1 MHSSLDAQWQRM
13 RDGKARTIE
22 RVARFSD
29 AERGRPPVDGGWS
42 ALDVVEHLV
51 LVEEGVTGA
60 LAKEPSPERP
70 RILGAGGRVPFWVVR
85 LILLTGIRRIRVPVD
100 LVVPKGGVTWEALTG
115 RWNDQRAR
123 LERWVTE
130 APEKILAAPRFK
142 HPIGG
147 WLDVRGA
154 LTFSAD
160 HLVNHLRQIG
170 SIERGL
176 R

>member
-1 MHSSLDAQWQRM
+1 MA
-13 RDGKARTIE
+13 DGKARILE
-22 RVARFSD
+22 RVGRISPEAR
-29 AERGRPPVDGGWS
+29 AWGPADGGWS
-42 ALDVVEHLV
+42 AVDVVEHLV
-51 LVEEGVTGA
+51 LVEEGVAAA

-70 RILGAGGRVPFWVVR
+70 RVLGAGGRFPFWLVRVV
-85 LILLTGIRRIRVPVD
+85 LLTGVRRIRVPVD

-130 APEKILAAPRFK
+130 APETVLTAPRFK

-154 LTFSAD
+154 LTFTAD

-170 SIERGL
+170 RIERGL
-176 R
+176 TRSRE